1 MNKILRKA
9 LSIKNYI
16 IEIRREL
23 HKHPELAFEEK
34 WTHKFISKEL
44 KALSLYPVNINK
56 TGIIVDIGKGNNKI
70 GLRADMDALPIN
82 EENELPFKSINN
94 GVMHACGHDTHMA
107 MLLGAAKLLTLNS
120 VERPVRLLFQPSE
133 ERTPGGAKGMI
144 EEGVLEGVSEIFG
157 IHIDPEIEIG
167 SLSIRSGVM
176 MASPDEMDIKITG
189 TGGHAAE
196 PHKTN
201 DVIYA
206 TSLFINE
213 IQGLVSRK
221 SEPTKPVVISIC
233 SIHGGSTYNIIPTN
247 VRLKGTVRTIDKESW
262 QNIPQWIDDILKGI
276 SLSYGIEYEL
286 LYKRGYP
293 ILKND
298 EKKTKKLICIAQEIF
313 KNIEIM
319 DDPVMGGED
328 FAYYL
333 EKIPGSFSFIGGANK
348 KKGIYSKLH
357 TPHFII
363 DEDALPMGAALL
375 YALANEKADN

>member
-157 IHIDPEIEIG
+157 IHINPEIEIG

>member
-34 WTHKFISKEL
+34 WTHKFISEEL
-44 KALSLYPVNINK
+44 KSFGLKPVKINK
-56 TGIIVDIGKGNNKI
+56 TGITADIGKGFDKI

-82 EENELPFKSINN
+82 EENELPFKSIND

-107 MLLGAAKLLTLNS
+107 MLLGAAKLLTLNP
-120 VERPVRLLFQPSE
+120 VERPVRLIFQPSE

-144 EEGVLEGVSEIFG
+144 EEGALEGTSEIFG
-157 IHIDPEIEIG
+157 IHIEPELEIG
-167 SLSIRSGVM
+167 GLKIRPGPM
-176 MASPDEMDIKITG
+176 MASPDEMDITISG
-189 TGGHAAE
+189 AGGHASE
-196 PHKTN
+196 PHKTQ
-201 DVIYA
+201 DTIYVA
-206 TSLFINE
+206 SLFINE

-262 QNIPQWIDDILKGI
+262 QNIPQWIDNILKGI

-298 EKKTKKLICIAQEIF
+298 EKKTKKLLSIAKNF
-313 KNIEIM
+313 FNNIEIM

-333 EKIPGSFSFIGGANK
+333 EKIPGSFAFIGGANK
-348 KKGIYSKLH
+348 KKGIYSKIH
-357 TPHFII
+357 TPNFKI
-363 DEDALPMGAALL
+363 DEDTLPLGTALL

>member
-9 LSIKNYI
+9 ISIKNYI
-16 IEIRREL
+16 IRIRREL

-34 WTHKFISKEL
+34 WTHNFISDEL
-44 KALSLYPVNINK
+44 KSLGLKPIKINK
-56 TGIIVDIGKGNNKI
+56 TGIIAEIGKGDDKVC
-70 GLRADMDALPIN
+70 LRADMDALPIN
-82 EENELPFKSINN
+82 EENNLPFKSLYN

-107 MLLGAAKLLTLNS
+107 MLLGAAKLLTLNP

-144 EEGVLEGVSEIFG
+144 EEGALEGISEIFG
-157 IHIDPEIEIG
+157 IHIEPELEIG
-167 SLSIRSGVM
+167 CLKIRPGPM

-233 SIHGGSTYNIIPTN
+233 SIHSGSTYNIIPTD

-333 EKIPGSFSFIGGANK
+333 EKIPGSFAFIGGANK

-363 DEDALPMGAALL
+363 DEDALPMGTALL

>member
-16 IEIRREL
+16 IRIRREL

-34 WTHKFISKEL
+34 WTHNFISDEL
-44 KALSLYPVNINK
+44 KSLGLKPIKINK

-94 GVMHACGHDTHMA
+94 GVMHACGHDTHIA
-107 MLLGAAKLLTLNS
+107 MLLGCAKLLTLNP

-176 MASPDEMDIKITG
+176 MAAPDEMDIKITG

-233 SIHGGSTYNIIPTN
+233 SIHGGSTYNIIPIN

-298 EKKTKKLICIAQEIF
+298 EKKTKKLTCIAQGIF
-313 KNIEIM
+313 KNVEIM

-333 EKIPGSFSFIGGANK
+333 EKIPGSFAFIGGANK

>member
-213 IQGLVSRK
+213 IQGLISRK

>member
-16 IEIRREL
+16 IRIRREL

-44 KALSLYPVNINK
+44 KALSLNPVKINK

-82 EENELPFKSINN
+82 EENELPFKSIND

-107 MLLGAAKLLTLNS
+107 MLLGAAKLLTLNP

-144 EEGVLEGVSEIFG
+144 KEGALEGISEIFG
-157 IHIDPEIEIG
+157 IHIEPELEIG
-167 SLSIRSGVM
+167 CLEIRPGPM
-176 MASPDEMDIKITG
+176 MAAPDETDIIIKG

-196 PHKTN
+196 PHKTV
-201 DVIYA
+201 DIIYA

-262 QNIPQWIDDILKGI
+262 QNIPQWIDYILKGI

-333 EKIPGSFSFIGGANK
+333 EKIPGSFAFIGGANK

-363 DEDALPMGAALL
+363 DEDVLPMGTALL

>member
-144 EEGVLEGVSEIFG
+144 EEGALEGISEIFG
-157 IHIDPEIEIG
+157 IHIEPELEIG
-167 SLSIRSGVM
+167 CLEIRPGPM

>member
-107 MLLGAAKLLTLNS
+107 MLLGAAKLLTLNP

-144 EEGVLEGVSEIFG
+144 EEGALEGISEIFG
-157 IHIDPEIEIG
+157 IHIEPELEIG
-167 SLSIRSGVM
+167 CLEIRPGPM

-363 DEDALPMGAALL
+363 DEDALPMGTALL
-375 YALANEKADN
+375 YALTNEKADN